1 MKELDESEKN
11 STKAASGGEE
21 DAVLV
26 DTPAKGKKKGK
37 K

>member
-1 MKELDESEKN
+1 MKELDDTVK
-11 STKAASGGEE
+11 GGVSEE

-26 DTPAKGKKKGK
+26 DTPSKSKGKKGK